1 MNQLKTVILLGAL
14 TGLLIV
20 IGGALGGEN
29 GMFIA
34 FAIAVAMN
42 FFSYWFSD
50 KIVLSIYK
58 AREVSESEAP
68 RLFSIVRNLTARAGL
83 PMPRIYIIPTQ
94 TPNAFATGRNPEHA
108 AVAVTQGL
116 LEMLNDNEI
125 EGVLGHELSHVKH
138 RDILI
143 SSISATI
150 AGAIILLA
158 RMAMFAGMF
167 GGFNERDRNNNVFV
181 MLLFAILAPVAA
193 SIIQLAISR
202 SREYYADEGSAKLT
216 GNPNELIS
224 ALKKLEYANNRLPM
238 NANPSTAHMFIVS
251 PFLGK
256 GIASLFSTHPPIEE
270 RIDRLEKLM
279 YNTR

>member
-1 MNQLKTVILLGAL
+1 MNQLKTVLLLGTL

-29 GMFIA
+29 GMIIA

-50 KIVLSIYK
+50 KIVLGIYRAK
-58 AREVSESEAP
+58 ELSESDAP
-68 RLFSIVRNLTARAGL
+68 RLFLIIRKLTTKAGL
-83 PMPRIYIIPTQ
+83 PMPRVYLIPNK
-94 TPNAFATGRNPEHA
+94 TPNAFATGRNPEHSA
-108 AVAVTQGL
+108 IAVTEGL
-116 LEMLNDNEI
+116 LDMLNDEEI
-125 EGVLGHELSHVKH
+125 EGVLGHELSHVRH

-167 GGFNERDRNNNVFV
+167 GGLNDRDRNNNIFV
-181 MLLFAILAPVAA
+181 MLFFAILAPVAA

-202 SREYYADEGSAKLT
+202 SREFYADEGSAGLT
-216 GNPNELIS
+216 GNPNGLIS
-224 ALKKLEYANNRLPM
+224 ALKKLEYANHRIPM
-238 NANPSTAHMFIVS
+238 NTNPSTAHMFIVA

-256 GIASLFSTHPPIEE
+256 GIASLFSTHPPIEA
-270 RIDRLEKLM
+270 RIDRLEKMM
-279 YNTR
+279 YNR

>member
-1 MNQLKTVILLGAL
+1 MNQLKTVLLLGAL
-14 TGLLIV
+14 TGLLVV

-29 GMFIA
+29 GMLIA

-50 KIVLSIYK
+50 KIVLSIYRAK
-58 AREVSESEAP
+58 ELSESEAP
-68 RLFSIVRNLTARAGL
+68 RLFSIVRNLTAKAGL
-83 PMPRIYIIPTQ
+83 PMPRIYLIPNQ

-108 AVAVTQGL
+108 AVAVTEGL
-116 LEMLNDNEI
+116 LNMLNDEEI

-167 GGFNERDRNNNVFV
+167 GGFNERDRNNNIFV
-181 MLLFAILAPVAA
+181 MLLFAILAPIAA
-193 SIIQLAISR
+193 TIIQLAISR
-202 SREYYADEGSAKLT
+202 SREFYADEGSAKLT
-216 GNPNELIS
+216 GNANGLIS
-224 ALKKLEYANNRLPM
+224 ALKKLEYANNRIPM

-270 RIDRLEKLM
+270 RIDRLEKIM
-279 YNTR
+279 YSGN

>member
-1 MNQLKTVILLGAL
+1 MNQLKTVLLLGAL

-29 GMFIA
+29 GMLIA
-34 FAIAVAMN
+34 FVIAVAMN

-50 KIVLSIYK
+50 KIVLTMYR
-58 AREVSESEAP
+58 ARELSESEAP
-68 RLFSIVRNLTARAGL
+68 RLFSIVRNLTTKAGL
-83 PMPRIYIIPTQ
+83 PMPRIYLIPTQ

-116 LEMLNDNEI
+116 LDMLNDEEI
-125 EGVLGHELSHVKH
+125 EGVLGHELSHVRH

-167 GGFNERDRNNNVFV
+167 GGFNERDRNNNIFV
-181 MLLFAILAPVAA
+181 MLLFAILAPIAA

-216 GNPNELIS
+216 GNPGGLIS

-256 GIASLFSTHPPIEE
+256 GIASLFSTHPPTEE
-270 RIDRLEKLM
+270 RIERLEKLM
-279 YNTR
+279 YSRG

>member
-1 MNQLKTVILLGAL
+1 MNQLKTVLLLGAL
-14 TGLLIV
+14 TGLLVV

-29 GMFIA
+29 GMLIA

-50 KIVLSIYK
+50 KIVLSIYRAK
-58 AREVSESEAP
+58 ELSESEAP
-68 RLFSIVRNLTARAGL
+68 RLFSIVRNLTAKAGL
-83 PMPRIYIIPTQ
+83 PMPRIYLIPNQ

-108 AVAVTQGL
+108 AVAVTEGL
-116 LEMLNDNEI
+116 LNMLNDEEI

-167 GGFNERDRNNNVFV
+167 GGFNERDRNNNIFV
-181 MLLFAILAPVAA
+181 MLLFAILAPIAA
-193 SIIQLAISR
+193 TIIQLAISR
-202 SREYYADEGSAKLT
+202 SREFYADEGSAKIT
-216 GNPNELIS
+216 GNANGLIS
-224 ALKKLEYANNRLPM
+224 ALKKLEYANNRIPM

-270 RIDRLEKLM
+270 RIDRLEKIM
-279 YNTR
+279 YSGN